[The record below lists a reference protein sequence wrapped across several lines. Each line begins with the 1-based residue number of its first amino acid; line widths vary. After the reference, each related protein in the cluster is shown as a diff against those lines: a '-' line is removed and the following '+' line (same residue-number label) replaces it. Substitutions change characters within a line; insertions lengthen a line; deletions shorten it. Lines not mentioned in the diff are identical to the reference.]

1 MELDKA
7 RIEINTIDKE
17 IVKLLEKRFN
27 LVLQIGKYKKDNNL
41 PVYDEGREKKVI
53 ENCVNNLENNMY
65 SKHIE
70 TIYKQI
76 MNTCKEL
83 EK

>member
-1 MELDKA
+1 MELDRA
-7 RIEINTIDKE
+7 RIEINAVDKE

-41 PVYDEGREKKVI
+41 PVYDEDREKKVI
-53 ENCVNNLENNMY
+53 ENCENNLENNMY

>member
-17 IVKLLEKRFN
+17 MVKLLEKRFN
-27 LVLQIGKYKKDNNL
+27 LVLQIGQYKKDNSI
-41 PVYDEGREKKVI
+41 PVYDEVREKKVI
-53 ENCVNNLENNMY
+53 ESCVNNLENNMY
-65 SKHIE
+65 SQHIE
-70 TIYKQI
+70 AIYKQI

>member
-7 RIEINTIDKE
+7 RIEINAIDKE
-17 IVKLLEKRFN
+17 MVKLLEKRFN
-27 LVLQIGKYKKDNNL
+27 LVLQIGQYKKDNNL
-41 PVYDEGREKKVI
+41 PVYDAEREKKVI
-53 ENCVNNLENNMY
+53 ENCVNNLENKMY

>member
-1 MELDKA
+1 MELDKV
-7 RIEINTIDKE
+7 RIEINAIDKE
-17 IVKLLEKRFN
+17 MVKLLEKRFN
-27 LVLQIGKYKKDNNL
+27 LVLQIGQYKKDNDL
-41 PVYDEGREKKVI
+41 PVYDAGREKKVI
-53 ENCVNNLENNMY
+53 ENCVNNLENKMY